1 LFPLYLGE
9 FSDNGNQSL
18 QTTQKH
24 LTAYLELIFAAV
36 VWGISFI
43 ATKVAVADVPPAVV
57 VWLRFTIG
65 LIILFVFMLFR
76 GMLRL
81 PTFKDGLYFALLGFI
96 GISFHQWLQSTGL
109 VTSQASTTSW
119 IVSTAPI
126 FIALLAW
133 VFLREKLGRL
143 ALLGIGLATLGVL
156 LVVSKGNFSSL
167 FTGSMGTPG
176 DLLVLISAPNWAV
189 FSVLSRSALNKF
201 PALFVLFYVM
211 LFGWMFSSIHFLS
224 IQGWTFLPQISSSGW
239 LAVGFLGIG
248 CTALAYIFWYD
259 GLQAITATQAGVFLY
274 IEPLVSLVAAA
285 LILGETI
292 TLPALLGGSFILLG
306 VWLVNRQ

>member
-1 LFPLYLGE
+1 MNKTQKNLFP
-9 FSDNGNQSL
+9 
-18 QTTQKH
+18 
-24 LTAYLELIFAAV
+24 AYLELTFAAV
-36 VWGISFI
+36 AWGISFI
-43 ATKVAVADVPPAVV
+43 ATKAAVAEVPPPVV

-65 LIILFVFMLFR
+65 LVILLVFILSR
-76 GMLRL
+76 GLLKL
-81 PTFKDGLYFALLGFI
+81 PTFKDGVYFALLGFI
-96 GISFHQWLQSTGL
+96 GITFHQWLQSTGL

-133 VFLREKLGRL
+133 IFLHEKLGL
-143 ALLGIGLATLGVL
+143 IAVTGICLATLGVL
-156 LVVSKGNFSSL
+156 LVVTKSIFSGM
-167 FTGSMGTPG
+167 FTGNIGTSG

-189 FSVLSRSALNKF
+189 FSVLSRSALKKF

-211 LFGWMFSSIHFLS
+211 LFGWIFSSIRFLS
-224 IQGWTFLPQISSSGW
+224 INGWTFLHQISYAGW
-239 LAVGFLGIG
+239 LAIGFLGIG

-259 GLQAITATQAGVFLY
+259 GLQAITASQAGVFLY

-285 LILGETI
+285 LILGETV
-292 TLPALLGGSFILLG
+292 TLPALFGGSLILLG

>member
-1 LFPLYLGE
+1 
-9 FSDNGNQSL
+9 L
-18 QTTQKH
+18 QTSQKH
-24 LTAYLELIFAAV
+24 LTAYLELIFAV
-36 VWGISFI
+36 VAWGISFI

-133 VFLREKLGRL
+133 IFLREKLSL
-143 ALLGIGLATLGVL
+143 MAIAGIFLATLGVL
-156 LVVSKGNFSSL
+156 LVVSKGNFSSI
-167 FTGSMGTPG
+167 FSGTIGTPG

-189 FSVLSRSALNKF
+189 FSVLSRSALKKF

-211 LFGWMFSSIHFLS
+211 LFGWMFSSIHFIF
-224 IQGWTFLPQISSSGW
+224 IQGWTTIPHISSSGW
-239 LAVGFLGIG
+239 LAVAFLGIA

-259 GLQAITATQAGVFLY
+259 GLQAITASQAGVFLY

-292 TLPALLGGSFILLG
+292 TLPALLGGSFILFG

>member
-1 LFPLYLGE
+1 MH
-9 FSDNGNQSL
+9 
-18 QTTQKH
+18 TTQKN
-24 LTAYLELIFAAV
+24 LFPAYLKLIFAAV
-36 VWGISFI
+36 AWGISFI
-43 ATKVAVADVPPAVV
+43 ATKVAVAEVPPPVV

-65 LIILFVFMLFR
+65 LVLLLAFIISR
-76 GMLRL
+76 GLLKL
-81 PTFKDGLYFALLGFI
+81 PTFKDGCYFALLGFI
-96 GISFHQWLQSTGL
+96 GITLHQWLQSTGL

-133 VFLREKLGRL
+133 IFLREKLGL
-143 ALLGIGLATLGVL
+143 IAVAGICLATLGVL
-156 LVVSKGNFSSL
+156 LVVTKGNFSGM
-167 FTGSMGTPG
+167 FTGNIGTSG

-189 FSVLSRSALNKF
+189 FSVLSRRALKKF

-224 IQGWTFLPQISSSGW
+224 INGLVFLHQISYAGW
-239 LAVGFLGIG
+239 LAIGFLGIG

-259 GLQAITATQAGVFLY
+259 GLQAITASQAGVFLY

-292 TLPALLGGSFILLG
+292 TLPALFGGSLILLG

>member
-1 LFPLYLGE
+1 VE
-9 FSDNGNQSL
+9 FSDNGNQSM
-18 QTTQKH
+18 QTTRKN

-36 VWGISFI
+36 AWGISFI

-65 LIILFVFMLFR
+65 LVILFVFMLFR
-76 GMLRL
+76 GMLKL

-133 VFLREKLGRL
+133 VFLHEKLGIL
-143 ALLGIGLATLGVL
+143 AILGIVLATLGVL
-156 LVVSKGNFSSL
+156 LVVSKGNISGM
-167 FTGSMGTPG
+167 FTGTIGTPG

-189 FSVLSRSALNKF
+189 FSVLSRSALKKF

-211 LFGWMFSSIHFLS
+211 LFGWIFSSIHFLF
-224 IQGWTFLPQISSSGW
+224 IQGWTTIPQISSSGW

-259 GLQAITATQAGVFLY
+259 GLKAITASQAGVFLY
-274 IEPLVSLVAAA
+274 IEPLISLVAAA

-292 TLPALLGGSFILLG
+292 TIPALLGGSLILFG
-306 VWLVNRQ
+306 VWMVNQQ

>member
-1 LFPLYLGE
+1 L
-9 FSDNGNQSL
+9 N
-18 QTTQKH
+18 TTQKNH
-24 LTAYLELIFAAV
+24 FPAYFELIFAAV
-36 VWGISFI
+36 AWGISFI
-43 ATKVAVADVPPAVV
+43 ATKIAVAEVPPPVV

-65 LIILFVFMLFR
+65 LIILLIFLLSCKQ
-76 GMLRL
+76 LRL

-96 GISFHQWLQSTGL
+96 GITFHQWLQSTGL

-133 VFLREKLGRL
+133 IFLREKLGL
-143 ALLGIGLATLGVL
+143 IAIAGICLATLGVL
-156 LVVSKGNFSSL
+156 LVVSKGNFSGMFS
-167 FTGSMGTPG
+167 GNIGTPG

-189 FSVLSRSALNKF
+189 FSVLSRGALKKF

-211 LFGWMFSSIHFLS
+211 LFGWMFSSIPFLAV
-224 IQGWTFLPQISSSGW
+224 QGWTFFRQISYAGW
-239 LAVGFLGIG
+239 LAIGFLGIG

-259 GLQAITATQAGVFLY
+259 GLQAITASQAGVFLY

-292 TLPALLGGSFILLG
+292 TLPAMLGGGFILLG
-306 VWLVNRQ
+306 VWLVNR

>member
-1 LFPLYLGE
+1 LNKIHNNPFP
-9 FSDNGNQSL
+9 
-18 QTTQKH
+18 
-24 LTAYLELIFAAV
+24 AYLELTFAAV
-36 VWGISFI
+36 AWGISFI
-43 ATKVAVADVPPAVV
+43 ATKVAVANVPPPVV

-65 LIILFVFMLFR
+65 LVILLVFTLSR
-76 GMLRL
+76 GLIKL
-81 PTFKDGLYFALLGFI
+81 PTFRDAAYFALLGFI

-133 VFLREKLGRL
+133 IFLREKIGLI
-143 ALLGIGLATLGVL
+143 AIAGIGLATLGVL
-156 LVVSKGNFSSL
+156 LVVSRGNFSGM
-167 FTGSMGTPG
+167 FTGNFGTPG
-176 DLLVLISAPNWAV
+176 DLLVLLSAPNWAV
-189 FSVLSRSALNKF
+189 FSVLSRSALKKF

-211 LFGWMFSSIHFLS
+211 LFGWMFSSIHFIS
-224 IQGWTFLPQISSSGW
+224 IQGWSYFHQISYAGW
-239 LAVGFLGIG
+239 LAIGFLGIG

-259 GLQAITATQAGVFLY
+259 GLQAITASQAGVFLY

-292 TLPALLGGSFILLG
+292 TVPALIGGSLILLG